1 MDIYSKEG
9 LEALD
14 QKLDGIVLNNM
25 TGTTAVPEKELP
37 QIPQPVLHNAPET
50 LEDAIARIMEVEMRL
65 EDLSRATEIASITRQ
80 FEILDSFK
88 READTCLEKKIVIE
102 QPSSGEDMKLTVIT
116 GELDKDA
123 LKKET
128 A

>member
-1 MDIYSKEG
+1 MS
-9 LEALD
+9 
-14 QKLDGIVLNNM
+14 N
-25 TGTTAVPEKELP
+25 TGTTVVAEKDIP
-37 QIPQPVLHNAPET
+37 QLPQPVYHNAPET
-50 LEDAIARIMEVEMRL
+50 LEAAVARIMEVEMRL

-80 FEILDSFK
+80 FEMLDSFK
-88 READTCLEKKIVIE
+88 READVCLEKKIVIE

-116 GELDKDA
+116 GELDSDA

>member
-1 MDIYSKEG
+1 MS
-9 LEALD
+9 
-14 QKLDGIVLNNM
+14 N
-25 TGTTAVPEKELP
+25 GTTSVAEKDIPALP
-37 QIPQPVLHNAPET
+37 TPVYHNAPES
-50 LEDAIARIMEVEMRL
+50 LEAAIARIMEVEMRL
-65 EDLSRATEIASITRQ
+65 EDLSRASEIASITRQ

-88 READTCLEKKIVIE
+88 READECLEKKIVIE

-116 GELDKDA
+116 GELDQDA